1 MKRNLRQL
9 IKEELD
15 IALTENQEIINID
28 KQIMDFKK
36 KISDL
41 EIKKA
46 NITKSNLSKSIN
58 EDEQLNEMP
67 FLTGEKGEELFNAIK
82 SSAESIKAKFPEA
95 SANDIS
101 KIILSKKKR
110 PEYAPSVQ
118 TALDNQIE
126 KFGGDPNYTDTLGG
140 PQTLKAVEKALG
152 LVEPKE
158 PKAKAEPKAK
168 PNKPSKETSV
178 KSDKSKK
185 TSPKP
190 TSKKEDDDEDV
201 EIEDTYYND
210 DDTSLPDDDADDK
223 KAAKAAAKAEKEF
236 QGKTTTAKSLTPEKE
251 ERYQKLSKGI
261 KAKVSKLEN
270 LSTNARAKS
279 PDISVLKQLINKKE
293 VKDLFK
299 AKGVDLNAL
308 VASVIN

>member
-1 MKRNLRQL
+1 MKINLRQL
-9 IKEELD
+9 IKEELSSF
-15 IALTENQEIINID
+15 INETPESD
-28 KQIMDFKK
+28 NANKK
-36 KISDL
+36 TI
-41 EIKKA
+41 EAKKA
-46 NITKSNLSKSIN
+46 QILALQKELATLQKGGIMN

-67 FLTGEKGEELFNAIK
+67 YIGGTKDTTGLGTILA
-82 SSAESIKAKFPEA
+82 SSANRLKKEDPTLTVQDIAKILKNKKSRLERAPELEKALRDQE
-95 SANDIS
+95 
-101 KIILSKKKR
+101 
-110 PEYAPSVQ
+110 
-118 TALDNQIE
+118 E
-126 KFGGDPNYTDTLGG
+126 KLGGSPNYTPDLGPNQTLG
-140 PQTLKAVEKALG
+140 AVEKALG
-152 LVEPKE
+152 LREPKE

-168 PNKPSKETSV
+168 PNKPAKETSV

-210 DDTSLPDDDADDK
+210 DDTSLPDEEADDK

-261 KAKVSKLEN
+261 KAKVAKLEN